1 MANESIAF
9 ALDRMQAAVA
19 TPKVPQV
26 VILNA
31 SLNGWSLVCGRTALE
46 ELRRAIDA
54 ALGEQQEE
62 RA

>member
-26 VILNA
+26 AILRA
-31 SLNGWSLVCGRTALE
+31 SLNGFVIIAGRTALE

-54 ALGEQQEE
+54 ALAQEVKE
-62 RA
+62 